1 MPNYEVLAQE
11 LKNAWERSEVA
22 IKWLKHSTNEA
33 KIKKLKAK
41 WWHILKA
48 EVMAIK
54 HNQQQTGD
62 TALAARQ
69 TTRLCERLILKIQ
82 KALEK

>member
-1 MPNYEVLAQE
+1 
-11 LKNAWERSEVA
+11 
-22 IKWLKHSTNEA
+22 
-33 KIKKLKAK
+33 
-41 WWHILKA
+41 
-48 EVMAIK
+48 MAIK